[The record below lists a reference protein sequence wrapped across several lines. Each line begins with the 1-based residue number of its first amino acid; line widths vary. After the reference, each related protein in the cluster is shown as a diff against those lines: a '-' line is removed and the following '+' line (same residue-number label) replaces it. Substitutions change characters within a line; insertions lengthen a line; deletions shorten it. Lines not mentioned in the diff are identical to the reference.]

1 MSERRVLRG
10 VLAVDYSYG
19 VSPRHDLLR
28 FWHATRHGQ
37 LTHMSD
43 SVSSAKMGKASDHLA
58 NERTFLAWLRT
69 SISIIVFGFVVA
81 RFGITL
87 REFLRLRGEAEHESG
102 LSLGMGIGFMVLGIL
117 MALTSSVRYHA
128 TMRQLDANEFKPAGA
143 IVTIWAVVAALFG
156 VILAV
161 YLIYTAR
168 TL

>member
-1 MSERRVLRG
+1 MRG

-28 FWHATRHGQ
+28 CWHATGHGR
-37 LTHMSD
+37 LTDMSD
-43 SVSSAKMGKASDHLA
+43 SISSAKVGKASDHLA

-87 REFLRLRGEAEHESG
+87 REFLRLRSEAQHESG
-102 LSLGMGIGFMVLGIL
+102 LSLGMGIGFMVMGIL

-128 TMRQLDANEFKPAGA
+128 TMRQLDANEFKPSGA

-156 VILAV
+156 IILAV
-161 YLIYTAR
+161 YLIYAAR